1 MRELVAA
8 IGCSAILVAGCSGG
22 HDPGSPSPAAD
33 QASGP
38 ATAASTGAAP
48 SKSPSSPTA
57 TSTARG
63 TIIKVADSDFGTI
76 LFDRSGQAIYLFD
89 KETANLPECYE
100 ACAQAWPPVLT
111 RGVPVAMAGVRDE
124 ALGTTR
130 RRDGTTQVTYAGH
143 PLYYYAHDGKNEVL
157 CHNVREYGGLWLV
170 ITPAG
175 EAARH

>member
-1 MRELVAA
+1 MRQLVAA
-8 IGCSAILVAGCSGG
+8 IAFAILVAACSGR

-33 QASGP
+33 KASGP
-38 ATAASTGAAP
+38 ATAASSGAAP
-48 SKSPSSPTA
+48 SASPSSPTA

-63 TIIKVADSDFGTI
+63 TIINVADSDFGTI
-76 LFDRSGQAIYLFD
+76 LFDRSGQAIYLLD
-89 KETANLPECYE
+89 KETTNHPECYE
-100 ACAQAWPPVLT
+100 ACAEAWPPVLT

-170 ITPAG
+170 ITPTG
-175 EAARH
+175 NAARH